1 MADIAMCT
9 KSDCPSF
16 GECYR
21 AQAKPDEYAQ
31 NYHDFDNYGESCC
44 DDYIPVGPVWI
55 NKPPVD

>member
-21 AQAKPDEYAQ
+21 AQAEPNEYVQ
-31 NYHDFDNYGESCC
+31 NYHDFDNAGESCC
-44 DDYIPVGPVWI
+44 DDYIPVAPSWK
-55 NKPPVD
+55 NKYPLL